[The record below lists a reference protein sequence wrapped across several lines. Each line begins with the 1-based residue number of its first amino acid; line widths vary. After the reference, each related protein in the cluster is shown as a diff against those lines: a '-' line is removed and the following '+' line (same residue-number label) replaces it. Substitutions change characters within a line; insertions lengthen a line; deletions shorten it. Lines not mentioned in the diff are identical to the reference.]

1 MSEPGGPKGP
11 TGPVWP
17 PTGPTGSTGAMGP
30 TWPTYY
36 GGSGS
41 TAVAITTFG
50 GSIFESV
57 PTPSDS
63 VSRGPTGAG
72 ATGTPRV
79 RVRIDASALICP
91 HCGSPL
97 DTDLTG
103 SVTRPGTV
111 SVEGIG
117 ACSEPTCPGKRR
129 PGGAPLMVR
138 GEEGAEE
145 ITRSG
150 VYEFIYDDSDEPSDD
165 DPALTD
171 PDLWR

>member
-1 MSEPGGPKGP
+1 
-11 TGPVWP
+11 
-17 PTGPTGSTGAMGP
+17 
-30 TWPTYY
+30 
-36 GGSGS
+36 
-41 TAVAITTFG
+41 
-50 GSIFESV
+50 V

-63 VSRGPTGAG
+63 VSHGATGESAAGVTGPTG
-72 ATGTPRV
+72 TPYRV

-111 SVEGIG
+111 AVEGIG

-129 PGGAPLMVR
+129 PGGAPLIVR

-150 VYEFIYDDSDEPSDD
+150 VYEFIDDDDSGEPPDD

-171 PDLWR
+171 TDLWR